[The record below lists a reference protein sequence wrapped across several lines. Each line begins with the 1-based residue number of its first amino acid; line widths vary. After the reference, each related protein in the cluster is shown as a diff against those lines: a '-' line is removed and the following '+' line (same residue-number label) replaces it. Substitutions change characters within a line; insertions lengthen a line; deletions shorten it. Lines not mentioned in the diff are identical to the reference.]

1 MSEKLTTLSLEE
13 TMQFIEKTLNE
24 NPAPIAEA
32 NVTYQFDISGDE
44 EGSYQL
50 QLQDGKA
57 NVEQTSTTQADCT
70 LIMSLASFRK
80 FLIGKLSGT
89 AAFMTGKL
97 KIKGDIGR
105 AMKLEKILKE
115 YDLKD

>member
-24 NPAPIAEA
+24 SPTPIADA

-50 QLQDGKA
+50 QLQNGKA
-57 NVEQTSTTQADCT
+57 KVEQAGTAQADCT
-70 LIMSLASFRK
+70 LVMSFASFRK

-97 KIKGDIGR
+97 KIKGDIGK

-115 YDLKD
+115 YDLKS